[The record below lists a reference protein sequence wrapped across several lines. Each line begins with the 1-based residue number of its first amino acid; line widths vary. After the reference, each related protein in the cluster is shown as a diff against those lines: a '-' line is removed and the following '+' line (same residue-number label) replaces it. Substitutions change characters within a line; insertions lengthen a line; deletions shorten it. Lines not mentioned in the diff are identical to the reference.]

1 MEIDSKEFYKMS
13 LAKKIK
19 RLPQIEDDEPD
30 NKHEKAIT
38 GVSGLVSSV
47 LSKIEQI
54 TTYLN
59 NLGTYIQSAK
69 KVDDDR
75 AISLLQAIEKV
86 KPPPQAG
93 KWRFDV
99 VRNEQGLISS
109 VKAVRE

>member
-1 MEIDSKEFYKMS
+1 MEIDSKTYS
-13 LAKKIK
+13 QLLLK
-19 RLPQIEDDEPD
+19 RKVKPLPQIEDDEPD

-75 AISLLQAIEKV
+75 AISLLQAIERV
-86 KPPPQAG
+86 KPQPQAG

-109 VKAVRE
+109 ITAVRE